1 MINPVERRN
10 PSPPGLW
17 DTIKAGFELT
27 TRHLWILLIPITL
40 DCFYW
45 LGPRLGVANLA
56 PEWLALLRA
65 QLAGAA
71 PFPES
76 IYAQIQT
83 LLEQWNLFTQIS
95 LPLLGVPAM
104 MGGMAPA
111 ATPVAT
117 AFFQLETGGQ
127 VLRLLLLLA
136 GLGLLLGAFYYSL
149 MGSVVAAT
157 PHLTAG
163 RQLLRYLGGM
173 FLVAVSLIILLIILY
188 IPFAMATF
196 LAALI
201 EPSLAAI
208 VGTLFSLFL
217 LWVLLF
223 LSFTLPAMFL
233 QQQMGWRA
241 LVASFRFM
249 QQHLIQALPLAL
261 LVVATTR
268 FQTALWRMADNGSW
282 LTLISIFGHAFIA
295 TGLMSALFIFYR
307 DRLPTPRPAA
317 TPSTPLHP

>member
-10 PSPPGLW
+10 SPPPGIW
-17 DTIKAGFELT
+17 DTLKAGFELT
-27 TRHLWILLIPITL
+27 TRHLWILAVPIML

-45 LGPRLGVANLA
+45 LGPRLGVADLA
-56 PEWLALLRA
+56 PQWLALMRS
-65 QLAGAA
+65 QLEGTA
-71 PFPES
+71 PFPET
-76 IYAQIQT
+76 IYAQIQI

-111 ATPVAT
+111 ATPIAAT
-117 AFFQLETGGQ
+117 FIQLESAGQ
-127 VLRLLLLLA
+127 VVWLLLILA
-136 GLGLLLGAFYYSL
+136 GVGLLLGAVYYTL
-149 MGSVVAAT
+149 MSSVVAPT
-157 PHLTAG
+157 PGLTAG
-163 RQLLRYLGGM
+163 RRLPRQLLGM
-173 FLVAVSLIILLIILY
+173 FLMALSLIALLIVLY
-188 IPFAMATF
+188 IPFAIMTF

-201 EPSLAAI
+201 EPGLAAI

-233 QQQMGWRA
+233 QHQWGWRA
-241 LVASFRFM
+241 LLASARFM

-261 LVVATTR
+261 LVVAVTR

-295 TGLMSALFIFYR
+295 TALMSALFIFYR
-307 DRLPTPRPAA
+307 DRLPTPRPA
-317 TPSTPLHP
+317 PSPQL